1 MTSWPRRLRERPL
14 EEFRDVEP
22 ADVLAVL
29 RLRGVVEHDQAIR
42 ARGGDRIGP
51 RLLDVAQSAVVPPLA
66 RPLVHPHSG
75 PARTA
80 TESAIAA
87 FAHLDDAHARDPVQH
102 VARLIVYVIVTAE
115 VAGVVVRQELQGVPR
130 PL

>member
-1 MTSWPRRLRERPL
+1 MTSWPRRLREGPF
-14 EEFRDVEP
+14 EELRDVES

-51 RLLDVAQSAVVPPLA
+51 RLLDVAQSTVVHPLA
-66 RPLVHPHSG
+66 RPLVHPHPG

-87 FAHLDDAHARDPVQH
+87 FAHLDDAHAPDPVQH
-102 VARLIVYVIVTAE
+102 GARLIVYVIVTARI
-115 VAGVVVRQELQGVPR
+115 AGVVVSQELKDVPR
-130 PL
+130 QV